1 MMSNILKQINKTNY
15 FNKVLRSTGNN
26 KAGLYTT
33 SSPSSRLFNKQNENN
48 GKEESKGFQYES
60 ERMKQ
65 ENNNNNNNN
74 NNNKN
79 NNNNNIIMYSFS
91 FGGIFN
97 YFGKQQ
103 QKEEEN
109 PYGNISNRTIGK
121 NIETFEEALDWYTR
135 YYINPEP
142 EQFLIAMK
150 LLLGKQS
157 KIFVR
162 QQLNNIKENSD
173 MKSIARISTVQS
185 FYYLPLVGFMIEM
198 FKQNPKQVEKWYK
211 ELTSDPEISTP
222 IKSGLGDLDA
232 IMLINLAVLLA
243 DTPTTN
249 QLEAKILSNYF
260 TNKDTEESKKLKAQK
275 FKSWALAQKK
285 SISSLPLILI
295 GEYFASGKEDLVKQV
310 SSVWRNSL
318 DSLEVMGIQNTE
330 QANTQNNVAKRLEF
344 QNRELI
350 IDQLNQAIRLLS
362 KDQRASS
369 ILKTEIEHQIKEKD
383 ERIKQ
388 YK

>member
-15 FNKVLRSTGNN
+15 FKVLQSNILN
-26 KAGLYTT
+26 KTRLYTT
-33 SSPSSRLFNKQNENN
+33 SRLFNNENFKN
-48 GKEESKGFQYES
+48 NEESKGFQFES
-60 ERMKQ
+60 EKVKN
-65 ENNNNNNNN
+65 EN

-79 NNNNNIIMYSFS
+79 KNNNNIIIYSFS
-91 FGGIFN
+91 IGGVFN
-97 YFGKQQ
+97 YFGNNNK
-103 QKEEEN
+103 KEEEFEN
-109 PYGNISNRTIGK
+109 PYGNISNRVIGK

-135 YYINPEP
+135 YYIQPEP
-142 EQFLIAMK
+142 EQFLAAMK

-162 QQLNNIKENSD
+162 QQLNNIKEESD
-173 MKSIARISTVQS
+173 MKSIARISTIQS

-198 FKQNPKQVEKWYK
+198 FRQNPKQVDKWYK
-211 ELTSDPEISTP
+211 ELTGDKEISTP

-232 IMLINLAVLLA
+232 VMLINLAVLLA
-243 DTPTTN
+243 ETPTTIA
-249 QLEAKILSNYF
+249 LESKILSNYY
-260 TNKDTEESKKLKAQK
+260 NDKDTAESKKLKAEK
-275 FKSWALAQKK
+275 FKGWAVAQKK

-310 SSVWRNSL
+310 SSIWRSSL
-318 DSLEVMGIQNTE
+318 DNLEVMGIQNTE

-350 IDQLNQAIRLLS
+350 IEQLNQAIRLLS
-362 KDQRASS
+362 KDSRALNL
-369 ILKTEIEHQIKEKD
+369 LKTEVEHQIKEKE

>member
-15 FNKVLRSTGNN
+15 FKVLQSNILN
-26 KAGLYTT
+26 KTRLYTT
-33 SSPSSRLFNKQNENN
+33 SRLFNNENFKN
-48 GKEESKGFQYES
+48 NQESKGFQFES
-60 ERMKQ
+60 EKVKN
-65 ENNNNNNNN
+65 EN

-79 NNNNNIIMYSFS
+79 NNKNKNNNNIIIYSFS
-91 FGGIFN
+91 IGGVFN
-97 YFGKQQ
+97 YFGNNNK
-103 QKEEEN
+103 KEEEFEN
-109 PYGNISNRTIGK
+109 PYGNISNRVIGK

-135 YYINPEP
+135 YYIQPEP
-142 EQFLIAMK
+142 EQFLAAMK

-157 KIFVR
+157 KTFVR
-162 QQLNNIKENSD
+162 QQLNNIKEESD
-173 MKSIARISTVQS
+173 MKSIARISTIQS

-198 FKQNPKQVEKWYK
+198 FRQNPKQVDKWYK
-211 ELTSDPEISTP
+211 ELTGDKEISTP

-232 IMLINLAVLLA
+232 VMLINLAVLLA
-243 DTPTTN
+243 ETPTTIA
-249 QLEAKILSNYF
+249 LESKILSNYY
-260 TNKDTEESKKLKAQK
+260 NDKDTAESKKLKAEK
-275 FKSWALAQKK
+275 FKGWAVAQKK

-310 SSVWRNSL
+310 SSIWRSSL
-318 DSLEVMGIQNTE
+318 DNLEVMGIQNTE

-350 IDQLNQAIRLLS
+350 IEQLNQAIRLLS
-362 KDQRASS
+362 KDSRALNL
-369 ILKTEIEHQIKEKD
+369 LKTEVEHQIKEKE